1 MPKRKRTDDVS
12 NEAQAHPEP
21 VNTIQSSDEG
31 SAAVSPGLVEGPS
44 TLGSP
49 AATVGTKR
57 AEDAQPLDEAA
68 AALLAAHPFWG
79 LLLEAGYT
87 WC

>member
-1 MPKRKRTDDVS
+1 MPKCKRTDDTS
-12 NEAQAHPEP
+12 NEAQAQPEP
-21 VNTIQSSDEG
+21 VNPLQSSEVG
-31 SAAVSPGLVEGPS
+31 SAAASPGLVEGPS

-49 AATVGTKR
+49 TATVVTEQ
-57 AEDAQPLDEAA
+57 AEGAQPLDESA

-87 WC
+87 WV